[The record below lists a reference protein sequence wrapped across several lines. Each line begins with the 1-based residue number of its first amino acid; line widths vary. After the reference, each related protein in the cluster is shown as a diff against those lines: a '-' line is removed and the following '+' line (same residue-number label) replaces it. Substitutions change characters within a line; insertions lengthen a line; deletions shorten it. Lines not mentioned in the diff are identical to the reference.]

1 MTYSIVIPAS
11 ETAFNELSMSIYKK
25 IHHALCDALNV
36 IAKRAELSDAATITD
51 RRYNDC
57 FANPVQADVMIDGRK
72 VAGAAQR
79 RTRGGLLQQG
89 SVQYVDLGNGL
100 AQRFVQALSA
110 NCRERKL
117 ADEVLNRARELARQK
132 YGSDAWLRRR

>member
-1 MTYSIVIPAS
+1 
-11 ETAFNELSMSIYKK
+11 
-25 IHHALCDALNV
+25 LCDAWNV
-36 IAKRAELSDAATITD
+36 IGKRAELSGAATVTD

-57 FANPVQADVMIDGRK
+57 FANPVRADVMIDDRK

-100 AQRFVQALSA
+100 AERFVQALSA
-110 NCRERKL
+110 NSRERTID
-117 ADEVLNRARELARQK
+117 DEVLNRAWELARQK

>member
-1 MTYSIVIPAS
+1 
-11 ETAFNELSMSIYKK
+11 MSIYKK

-36 IAKRAELSDAATITD
+36 IGKRAELSEWQRQPQTV
-51 RRYNDC
+51 RYNDC

-79 RTRGGLLQQG
+79 RTRAGLLQQG

-100 AQRFVQALSA
+100 AERFVQALSA
-110 NCRERKL
+110 NCSERKI
-117 ADEVLNRARELARQK
+117 ADEVLNRAWELARQK
-132 YGSDAWLRRR
+132 YGSDAWLRRRR